1 MVDSLIEL
9 KDIEEEGAFGP
20 RLFVFN
26 VTNNLELALPNR
38 FNKTLVAFLSGAIL
52 FLLIN
57 TAFLL
62 AYITPKAFNRKE
74 KENSYKNG
82 QNENDKSE
90 NHDDFVYDE
99 YYDYYYYED
108 IPTHNNYSSSEA
120 TPRYVS
126 NWNLINSFH
135 IALQYSEKTQSY
147 GIHNYLCLHFFP
159 KSDVVLSKW

>member
-9 KDIEEEGAFGP
+9 NDIEEEGAFGP

-62 AYITPKAFNRKE
+62 AYITPKVFNRKE

-82 QNENDKSE
+82 QNENEKSE

-108 IPTHNNYSSSEA
+108 IPTHNNSSSSEE

-126 NWNLINSFH
+126 NWNLIN
-135 IALQYSEKTQSY
+135 
-147 GIHNYLCLHFFP
+147 FP
-159 KSDVVLSKW
+159 LSSPI